1 MSIDGVLALFFSF
14 LGKVWYV
21 GCSTFFLAWW
31 GIVFLIHQVYNRMR
45 KKEMGEDEH
54 RILFL
59 LLAFL
64 GALAINCIYMSYFG
78 RVDTLIYGRYSEY
91 VYILILFVGLYAM
104 MQSRHRGKLC
114 ALFSVV
120 AILLTFCVRGIL
132 DWAETT
138 TFIYSNNVVGI
149 SKLAEYFGLQV
160 GNR

>member
-1 MSIDGVLALFFSF
+1 MLTIAVCVFAANQIKEILVENVYLSNASVSTNDYSGQVEKLSSLLSVDGVLALFFSF

-78 RVDTLIYGRYSEY
+78 RVDTLI
-91 VYILILFVGLYAM
+91 
-104 MQSRHRGKLC
+104 
-114 ALFSVV
+114 
-120 AILLTFCVRGIL
+120 
-132 DWAETT
+132 
-138 TFIYSNNVVGI
+138 
-149 SKLAEYFGLQV
+149 
-160 GNR
+160 

>member
-1 MSIDGVLALFFSF
+1 MTILVRWRSLSSLLSVDGVLALFFSF

-114 ALFSVV
+114 ALFLWRPFFLRSV
-120 AILLTFCVRGIL
+120 CVVFWIGQRRQRL
-132 DWAETT
+132 
-138 TFIYSNNVVGI
+138 FIPTM
-149 SKLAEYFGLQV
+149 
-160 GNR
+160 